1 MTDSQGRTSD
11 SNHDSFG
18 WIEVRLTWEPSSG
31 ALLSDSMASVASL
44 ATTMLSVKRKA
55 GVGPPATIAEES
67 ASTDTA
73 DAAPPSA
80 AGAGA
85 AAAAAASL
93 VPRPPGGPKRTS
105 GRRIASVCCV
115 NSCLSLSQAAS

>member
-55 GVGPPATIAEES
+55 GVAPPATIAEES
-67 ASTDTA
+67 ASTD
-73 DAAPPSA
+73 
-80 AGAGA
+80 AGMQRLRAGLLSEYA
-85 AAAAAASL
+85 T
-93 VPRPPGGPKRTS
+93 PRACP
-105 GRRIASVCCV
+105 II
-115 NSCLSLSQAAS
+115 